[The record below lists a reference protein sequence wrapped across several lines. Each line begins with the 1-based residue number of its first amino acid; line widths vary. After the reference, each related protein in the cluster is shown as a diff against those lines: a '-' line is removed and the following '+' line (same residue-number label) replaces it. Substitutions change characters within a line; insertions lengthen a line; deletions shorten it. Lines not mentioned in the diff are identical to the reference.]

1 MEERVETP
9 QGRFSI
15 RRFVPGDEEKVLRL
29 WATVFE
35 KTMPLTL
42 WRWKYSDNPFGASM
56 MVCASEG
63 GEIAAF
69 FAGLRY
75 PALWKGREVFLLHAV
90 DNMSNPK
97 YRGVLSGKKGLF
109 ARTAA
114 HCFRCETGR
123 DKSVFVYGYPG
134 KRHFR
139 LGQHLLGYMMLPRGM
154 VFLRANVT
162 KVRAKSG
169 PSLRIVERIAEA
181 SEDLD
186 RLCQAAAREYPFTV
200 RRDAQFLTWRFMS
213 HPLQEYQL
221 WICRSYWTKRFGA
234 FAAVQ
239 KEGNRGRLV
248 DLLGIGDERDAIRLV
263 VALASELGR
272 SGVETLECWLP
283 QGHFLTTL
291 LKAIGFEEAPEPF
304 GFVPAC
310 LDRSFH
316 PDLDIT
322 WAARHFF
329 YTLAD
334 GDLL

>member
-1 MEERVETP
+1 
-9 QGRFSI
+9 
-15 RRFVPGDEEKVLRL
+15 
-29 WATVFE
+29 
-35 KTMPLTL
+35 
-42 WRWKYSDNPFGASM
+42 M

>member
-1 MEERVETP
+1 MEERIQTA

-15 RRFVPGDEEKVLRL
+15 RPFVPEDEERVLRL
-29 WATVFE
+29 WAAVFE

-42 WRWKYSDNPFGASM
+42 WRWKYIDNPFGASM
-56 MVCASEG
+56 MVCESEE

-75 PALWKGREVFLLHAV
+75 PALWKGREVFVLHAV

-114 HCFRCETGR
+114 HCFQCETGPG
-123 DKSVFVYGYPG
+123 KCVFVYGYPG

-154 VFLRANVT
+154 GFLRATVT
-162 KVRAKSG
+162 KVKAKSG
-169 PSLRIVERIAEA
+169 PSVRIVEKIARA
-181 SEDLD
+181 SEGFD
-186 RLCQAAAREYPFTV
+186 RLCQTAAREYRFTV
-200 RRDAQFLTWRFMS
+200 RRDAQFITWRFMS
-213 HPLQEYQL
+213 HPVQTYQL
-221 WICRSYWTKRFGA
+221 WVCRSLWTEHISA
-234 FAAVQ
+234 FAVVQ
-239 KEGNRGRLV
+239 QEGTRGRLV
-248 DLLGIGDERDAIRLV
+248 DLWAVGDERNAIRLL
-263 VALASELGR
+263 AELASELGR

-291 LKAIGFEEAPEPF
+291 LKTIGFEAAPEPF

-316 PDLDIT
+316 PDLDIA
-322 WAARHFF
+322 WAAHNFY

-334 GDLL
+334 ADLL